1 MSSLDPTSSQHCPS
15 CGKRLTTH
23 EHFSGGQC
31 HDWQCRLRRSR
42 ARRRVELAARWQAMR
57 DAAAQGA
64 LDAAAAE
71 APVVVV
77 RRYVAA
83 LEPVPASQRDELR
96 KHLLSLQAEV
106 DRLAAEPPRDDPPEE
121 TGHQVDEPTGVL
133 LAHVCARCTGYCCRL
148 GNGRQAFL
156 DAPALLAARQDAPGR
171 SHAEVVESYLAA
183 IPPLHH
189 VDSCAF
195 HAADGCALPR
205 ERRAAIC
212 NSYLCPGLEQV
223 QTQSRERDLRHV
235 FVVRHDD
242 ETDAC
247 DGGFAPPLPSGPSN
261 SGS

>member
-1 MSSLDPTSSQHCPS
+1 VHCPS
-15 CGKRLTTH
+15 CGKQLTTH
-23 EHFSGGQC
+23 ERFSGGQC

-42 ARRRVELAARWQAMR
+42 ARRRSELAARWQAMR
-57 DAAAQGA
+57 DAAAPEAAGA
-64 LDAAAAE
+64 DAAE
-71 APVVVV
+71 APVIVV

-106 DRLAAEPPRDDPPEE
+106 ERLAAQPAPDGPSEE
-121 TGHQVDEPTGVL
+121 TGDQVDGPTGVL

-156 DAPALLAARQDAPGR
+156 DAPALLKARQAAPAS

-183 IPPLHH
+183 IPPQHH
-189 VDSCAF
+189 VDSCVF

-223 QTQSRERDLRHV
+223 QAHSRERDLRHV
-235 FVVRHDD
+235 FVVRHDGD
-242 ETDAC
+242 TDAC
-247 DGGFAPPLPSGPSN
+247 DGGFAPPLPSGPLN
-261 SGS
+261 KAP